1 MTVPRQANDHLLGTP
16 RFDRYVRDC
25 GGDRDLAHELYLWNI
40 QASGAMYEA
49 IHVVEVLV
57 RNTIDRELRI
67 WNTTLDCGPDWLLDP
82 NVHLARLL
90 RDGPHMAAT
99 IRAKRAAAEK
109 GRAVSHDD
117 VLAQMT
123 LGSWRY
129 LLPSRANA
137 AKRRL
142 WIEATSHAFPEW
154 PGPWPNLVTRIELI
168 HDVRNRVA
176 HLEPLNGVDLRAVR
190 RSMRDVSHAISWDA
204 GRFFVETERLIPVI
218 ECRPRLAVRQ

>member
-1 MTVPRQANDHLLGTP
+1 MTVPRLANDVLLGEA
-16 RFDRYVRDC
+16 RFARYVRDC
-25 GGDRDLAHELYLWNI
+25 GGDRDRAHELYLWNI

-49 IHVVEVLV
+49 IHIVEVLV
-57 RNTIDRELRI
+57 RNALDRELRL
-67 WNTTLDCGPDWLLDP
+67 WNATFGVGPDWLLAP
-82 NVHLARLL
+82 NAHLARLL
-90 RDGPHMAAT
+90 RDGPYGTALT
-99 IRAKRAAAEK
+99 RAKRVAGEK
-109 GRAVSHDD
+109 GRKVSHDD

-129 LLPSRANA
+129 LLPSRASA

-142 WIEATSHAFPEW
+142 WNECTSRAFAQW

-176 HLEPLNGVDLRAVR
+176 HLEPLTDVDVRAVR

-204 GRFFVETERLIPVI
+204 GRLFVETDRLLPVI
-218 ECRPRLAVRQ
+218 ESKPLDE